1 MANSK
6 INKILK
12 EHEKLLREAEARSK
26 SLLKGKDKELYNK
39 AWAKLNR
46 NIRKVISEGFVIDF
60 KVPETKVKRPTYGS
74 LLKLE
79 KLNLKVLEESK
90 KYIKGKGVLSRKK
103 LQVQDRLN
111 KKPSSGKKLTS
122 QNLKA
127 FASAALGNLGFD
139 TKGLTLETV
148 KKIELINKSLIN
160 IVAQHGNSSKSDK
173 RGLEK
178 WAEGINTELATFLN
192 NEAKVVN
199 DAFKNLD
206 TTWLDFSNYSSD
218 GVGIRPFC
226 EKFEAAV
233 YELTHSNVKADFQEM
248 EGDPMDE
255 EAEKLI
261 SRGYSVE
268 KMQGW

>member
-12 EHEKLLREAEARSK
+12 EHEKLLREADARSK

-60 KVPETKVKRPTYGS
+60 KIPETKVKRPTYGS

-90 KYIKGKGVLSRKK
+90 KYIKGKGVSSRKK
-103 LQVQDRLN
+103 LQVQSRLN
-111 KKPSSGKKLTS
+111 EKPSSGKKLTS
-122 QNLKA
+122 QKVKA
-127 FASAALGNLGFD
+127 FASTALGNVGFD

-148 KKIELINKSLIN
+148 KKIELINKSLIA
-160 IVAQHGNSSKSDK
+160 VVSRHGNANKSDK
-173 RGLEK
+173 RGLERWSEK
-178 WAEGINTELATFLN
+178 INTQLSTFLN
-192 NEAKVVN
+192 NDAKVVN

-206 TTWLDFSNYSSD
+206 TTYLDFSNYDSE

-226 EKFEAAV
+226 EKFEAV
-233 YELTHSNVKADFQEM
+233 IYELTQSNVKADFQE
-248 EGDPMDE
+248 EVGDPMDV

-261 SRGYSVE
+261 SRGYSIE
-268 KMQGW
+268 KMPGW